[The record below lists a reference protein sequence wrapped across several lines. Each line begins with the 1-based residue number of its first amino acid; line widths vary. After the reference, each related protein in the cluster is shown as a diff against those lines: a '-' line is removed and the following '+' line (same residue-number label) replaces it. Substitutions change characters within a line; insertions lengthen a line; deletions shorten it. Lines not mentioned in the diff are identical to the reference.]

1 MFCIRLASNPEI
13 ANQVSA
19 EVVTKREALTIAE
32 IFSYMT
38 QESAKV
44 KIKLNIS
51 SSFRNA
57 LIFISNFIHG
67 CRMPFLSARLRLM
80 MLCMALLGT
89 ILDAVSAMLRLP
101 KAQLH

>member
-13 ANQVSA
+13 AKQVSA

-51 SSFRNA
+51 SSF
-57 LIFISNFIHG
+57 
-67 CRMPFLSARLRLM
+67 
-80 MLCMALLGT
+80 
-89 ILDAVSAMLRLP
+89 
-101 KAQLH
+101 